1 MRAMRAGFSMV
12 EAVVALA
19 IAAVGLTAI
28 LELQQQIAINQ
39 ARHER
44 ALARMAMRQNSLVII
59 RDLNP
64 EASPDG
70 ELKIDESQILN
81 WTSTPVSPLRRS
93 IGLPAGDAG
102 FNVRL
107 YEVSVTV
114 TDKRSN
120 LTDRFTVERLGWKA
134 LPRAS
139 YE

>member
-1 MRAMRAGFSMV
+1 M
-12 EAVVALA
+12 ALA

-28 LELQQQIAINQ
+28 LELQQQIASNQ

-44 ALARMAMRQNSLVII
+44 ALARLTLHQNGLVLI

-64 EASPDG
+64 EATPEG
-70 ELKIDESQILN
+70 ELSLDESQTLS
-81 WTSTPVSPLRRS
+81 WTSTALSPLRRS

-107 YEVSVTV
+107 YEVNVTV
-114 TDKRSN
+114 IDKRSG
-120 LTDRFTVERLGWKA
+120 LTDKFTVERLGWKA
-134 LPRAS
+134 LPREK